1 MLHEKF
7 TALLRSG
14 LRNVARLDYDHP
26 KKVILALLALSSTL
40 VLGAAPSVVEWV
52 NYPCGGTIYDGDACY
67 PQLADIAGPLN
78 GKMHAT
84 RAFLF
89 DHFAAEPW
97 PRKAEVIVEPAHR
110 CLRCP
115 SPIMDCVLEHD
126 FDVCWEADGTS
137 HAPDSSSLEPLPPSA
152 LAAIV
157 EMQSTLTELGLA
169 DVCWKDVPA
178 LGCHPANVSSSEF
191 GAAVGAPAKAV
202 WVPLELSGLSLASS
216 LQTSFGGADGT
227 LPPALKYS
235 FFLTGVTDPVH
246 EGDFPSKYS
255 RGALE
260 LENSFHV
267 AMKEIQARAAALPP
281 STRPAHP
288 LTKPLDAQAAHPEL
302 VLSWITQS
310 QPMTEFAMELFP
322 PMLMCLP
329 VAFSVL
335 ITVVL
340 LAFTTVGGD
349 GKLALPLTKA
359 ALVDPVLCIV
369 VANLSVMASFGL
381 YCLLF
386 PFVFMGHIF
395 GASIGLAIGID
406 GMLVMNSCAAQFG
419 AVRCDSL
426 TTLSITSADTSVARS
441 RRAPTLARH
450 SLSASPP
457 APSPSRS
464 RRSRRR
470 SPSSPPPS
478 PSSRWRTRSGSAARS
493 ASASTGSSS

>member
-40 VLGAAPSVVEWV
+40 VLGAAPSVIEWV

-115 SPIMDCVLEHD
+115 SPIMDCVLEHE

-137 HAPDSSSLEPLPPSA
+137 HAPDASSLEPLPLSA
-152 LAAIV
+152 LDALV
-157 EMQSTLTELGLA
+157 EMQRTLTELSVA
-169 DVCWKDVPA
+169 DLCWKDVPA

-202 WVPLELSGLSLASS
+202 WVPLELSGPSLASS

-255 RGALE
+255 RGAFE

-281 STRPAHP
+281 SSPAPAHHH
-288 LTKPLDAQAAHPEL
+288 A
-302 VLSWITQS
+302 
-310 QPMTEFAMELFP
+310 P
-322 PMLMCLP
+322 PRP
-329 VAFSVL
+329 
-335 ITVVL
+335 T
-340 LAFTTVGGD
+340 GG
-349 GKLALPLTKA
+349 APRA
-359 ALVDPVLCIV
+359 RALVDHAVAADDRVCDGALPSDADVSARRVLRPRHRRPPRVHHGGRRRQARTASHEGGTRRPGALHRRRQPERDGVLRAVLPPLPVHLHGAHLRRVDRPRHRHRRDARHELVRRAIRRSSV
-369 VANLSVMASFGL
+369 RFSDDPLHHLRRYLRRPLEKGSDPREAFIERFAAGAVAVTFTSISTAIAFLATAVSVFQMA
-381 YCLLF
+381 YE
-386 PFVFMGHIF
+386 
-395 GASIGLAIGID
+395 IGIC
-406 GMLVMNSCAAQFG
+406 CALG
-419 AVRCDSL
+419 V
-426 TTLSITSADTSVARS
+426 
-441 RRAPTLARH
+441 
-450 SLSASPP
+450 
-457 APSPSRS
+457 
-464 RRSRRR
+464 
-470 SPSSPPPS
+470 
-478 PSSRWRTRSGSAARS
+478 G
-493 ASASTGSSS
+493 

>member
-1 MLHEKF
+1 MPLHESF

-14 LRNVARLDYDHP
+14 LRNIARLDYDHP

-40 VLGAAPSVVEWV
+40 VLGAVPSVVEWV
-52 NYPCGGTIYDGDACY
+52 QYPCGGTIYDGDACY

-137 HAPDSSSLEPLPPSA
+137 HAPDASSLEPLPLSA
-152 LAAIV
+152 LDALV

-202 WVPLELSGLSLASS
+202 WVPLELSGLSLTAS

-267 AMKEIQARAAALPP
+267 AMKEIQARAAALP
-281 STRPAHP
+281 
-288 LTKPLDAQAAHPEL
+288 QAALHTRSPN
-302 VLSWITQS
+302 
-310 QPMTEFAMELFP
+310 P
-322 PMLMCLP
+322 
-329 VAFSVL
+329 
-335 ITVVL
+335 
-340 LAFTTVGGD
+340 
-349 GKLALPLTKA
+349 
-359 ALVDPVLCIV
+359 
-369 VANLSVMASFGL
+369 
-381 YCLLF
+381 
-386 PFVFMGHIF
+386 
-395 GASIGLAIGID
+395 SIHRRRTPS
-406 GMLVMNSCAAQFG
+406 SC
-419 AVRCDSL
+419 
-426 TTLSITSADTSVARS
+426 S
-441 RRAPTLARH
+441 RG
-450 SLSASPP
+450 
-457 APSPSRS
+457 SRS
-464 RRSRRR
+464 RSR
-470 SPSSPPPS
+470 
-478 PSSRWRTRSGSAARS
+478 
-493 ASASTGSSS
+493 